1 MKKLFFLIA
10 IVASLG
16 TYMWFNQYGSEPD
29 NASFF
34 KLPDFGSDQA
44 IPADNQNIS
53 NLKDFNNAIV
63 NIANTTNKAVVTV
76 LTSQTVRTQPNLLQF
91 FFGNGNGNMQPGEYT
106 RQGLGSG
113 VIVSK
118 DGYILTN
125 NHVIDGADSI
135 RVRLFD
141 DQDYAVKVIGR
152 DPQTDVAILQLNDK
166 KAASNYLS
174 MGDSDALQIGELV
187 IAIGSPLDDELAHTV
202 TMGIVSGKG
211 RPAGPTV
218 VQDEQG
224 RQVQLPSLAEYI
236 QTDAAINP
244 GNSGGAL
251 IDMNGRLVGINSA
264 IATKT
269 GGFQGIGF
277 AIPINL
283 AKQVMESLIK
293 NGRVIRGF
301 LGIVPQEITPT
312 MAKALGLTTR
322 GGVLVGDVSED
333 TPAEK
338 YGLKEGDVILKMNNR
353 RIRNAASFRV
363 MVASLMPNQ
372 EVSFDILRDGKER
385 TIDVVLTE
393 RENDLSEVVNQ
404 GINNDDDAQSTN
416 IVDWTALGFQAQEM
430 TSQIADQFR
439 LDSDLK
445 GLVVTSV
452 NRTAKVA
459 QVLSPGDV
467 IIRLGNDRVESMD
480 DFKKVYKSL
489 KESGKEVV
497 LIRFVRGNAEMFG
510 ALELPK

>member
-1 MKKLFFLIA
+1 MKKPIIILA
-10 IVASLG
+10 IVATLG
-16 TYMWFNQYGSEPD
+16 TYMWFNQYGSEPN
-29 NASFF
+29 NASFLR
-34 KLPDFGSDQA
+34 LPDFGSDQA
-44 IPADNQNIS
+44 IPANNQNIS
-53 NLKDFNNAIV
+53 TLQDFNNAIV

-76 LTSQTVRTQPNLLQF
+76 LTSQTVRTQPNPMQLF
-91 FFGNGNGNMQPGEYT
+91 FGNGNMQPGEYT

-224 RQVQLPSLAEYI
+224 RQVQIPSLAEYI

-353 RIRNAASFRV
+353 RVRNAASFRV

-372 EVSFDILRDGKER
+372 EVTFEVLRDGKER

-439 LDSDLK
+439 LDRDLK

>member
-1 MKKLFFLIA
+1 MKKIIFILAIIA
-10 IVASLG
+10 TLG
-16 TYMWFNQYGSEPD
+16 TYMWFNQYGAEP
-29 NASFF
+29 NSASFL

-53 NLKDFNNAIV
+53 TLKDFNNAIV
-63 NIANTTNKAVVTV
+63 NIANTSNKAVVTV
-76 LTSQTVRTQPNLLQF
+76 LTSQTVRTQPNPLQL
-91 FFGNGNGNMQPGEYT
+91 FFGNGNAQPGEYT
-106 RQGLGSG
+106 REGLGSG

-125 NHVIDGADSI
+125 NHVVDGADSI

-141 DQDYAVKVIGR
+141 EQDYAVKVVGR
-152 DPQTDVAILQLNDK
+152 DPQTDIAILQLDDR
-166 KAASNYLS
+166 KAASNYLGI
-174 MGDSDALQIGELV
+174 GDSDALQIGELV
-187 IAIGSPLDDELAHTV
+187 IAIGSPLDDDLAHTV

-264 IATKT
+264 IATRT

-283 AKQVMESLIK
+283 AQQVMESLIK
-293 NGRVIRGF
+293 NGRVVRGF
-301 LGIVPQEITPT
+301 LGIIPQEITPT
-312 MAKALGLTTR
+312 MAKALSLTTR

-338 YGLKEGDVILKMNNR
+338 YGLKEGDVILKMDGR
-353 RIRNAASFRV
+353 RVRNAASFRV
-363 MVASLMPNQ
+363 MVASLMPEQ
-372 EVSFDILRDGKER
+372 EVSFSILRDGKAR
-385 TIDVVLTE
+385 TVDVILTE
-393 RENDLSEVVNQ
+393 RENDLSEMVNQ
-404 GINNDDDAQSTN
+404 GLNNNADSKPSNA
-416 IVDWTALGFQAQEM
+416 VDWMALGFQVEEM
-430 TSQIADQFR
+430 TPQFADQFR
-439 LDSDLK
+439 LDKNLK

-459 QVLSPGDV
+459 QVLSLGDV
-467 IIRLGNDRVESMD
+467 IIRLGNDRVENLD
-480 DFKKVYKSL
+480 DFKKVYVSL
-489 KESGKEVV
+489 KQSSKEVV